1 MAEYTAISQKQFWTF
16 RKLSFLYL
24 VFIIFYAFSGDSN
37 YVTRI
42 PRSGQTLNELN
53 QRLILQLNDYQPT
66 GTEDRHYKNLV
77 LEVAV
82 AFDSTRS
89 HFEAM
94 HSKTGFDLA
103 WLKSI
108 TYFKNLKKKQWNGL
122 EVRLNE
128 WLQLYPQQARGD
140 LASLLHLA
148 PSDRNGAYVLNL
160 GEGNDFP
167 NGAFPL
173 LLGEM
178 ESRFLLEAMRYLKQE
193 LRTGALVNQISVR
206 NLQLLQVLKN
216 SYYLGEKI
224 PFRFYSRDSIQPDVM
239 VNGQPLEGLG
249 QGIFFDYDFS
259 PSASGEYTLQARCG
273 EETITHTFAVVK
285 PRLRFLESKQE
296 IAAYVGIPL
305 ELTLDLSEYS
315 RPADF
320 RVVSA
325 DAQIDQN
332 GSSLRIT
339 AREEGRITLRLMYQ
353 GQTADLRTLVALRPP
368 ALRVQLR
375 DISGDTV
382 NIANAHCL
390 EAESPSWQVIQFQ
403 LIAYKPGEAP
413 VTMKSNTRFFR
424 NEMHR
429 LYQSAPK
436 GTTFVFRNIRL
447 INMNGKTEGSG
458 NPFFYVKS

>member
-53 QRLILQLNDYQPT
+53 QRLILQINDYQPT

-89 HFEAM
+89 HFEGM
-94 HSKTGFDLA
+94 YSKTGLDLA

-128 WLQLYPQQARGD
+128 WLQLYPMQARGD

-148 PSDRNGAYVLNL
+148 PSDRNGTYVLNL

-193 LRTGALVNQISVR
+193 LRTGALVNQISAR
-206 NLQLLQVLKN
+206 NLQLLQVLKS

-224 PFRFYSRDSIQPDVM
+224 PFRFYSRDSIQPTVM
-239 VNGQPLEGLG
+239 VNGQPLQGLG

-273 EETITHTFAVVK
+273 
-285 PRLRFLESKQE
+285 
-296 IAAYVGIPL
+296 
-305 ELTLDLSEYS
+305 D
-315 RPADF
+315 
-320 RVVSA
+320 
-325 DAQIDQN
+325 
-332 GSSLRIT
+332 
-339 AREEGRITLRLMYQ
+339 
-353 GQTADLRTLVALRPP
+353 
-368 ALRVQLR
+368 
-375 DISGDTV
+375 
-382 NIANAHCL
+382 
-390 EAESPSWQVIQFQ
+390 
-403 LIAYKPGEAP
+403 
-413 VTMKSNTRFFR
+413 
-424 NEMHR
+424 
-429 LYQSAPK
+429 
-436 GTTFVFRNIRL
+436 
-447 INMNGKTEGSG
+447 
-458 NPFFYVKS
+458 

>member
-1 MAEYTAISQKQFWTF
+1 M
-16 RKLSFLYL
+16 
-24 VFIIFYAFSGDSN
+24 
-37 YVTRI
+37 
-42 PRSGQTLNELN
+42 
-53 QRLILQLNDYQPT
+53 
-66 GTEDRHYKNLV
+66 
-77 LEVAV
+77 
-82 AFDSTRS
+82 
-89 HFEAM
+89 
-94 HSKTGFDLA
+94 
-103 WLKSI
+103 
-108 TYFKNLKKKQWNGL
+108 
-122 EVRLNE
+122 
-128 WLQLYPQQARGD
+128 QARGD

-148 PSDRNGAYVLNL
+148 PSDRNGTYVLNL

-206 NLQLLQVLKN
+206 NLQLLQVLKA
-216 SYYLGEKI
+216 SYYLGENI
-224 PFRFYSRDSIQPDVM
+224 PFRFYSRDSIQPTVM
-239 VNGQPLEGLG
+239 VNGQPLQGLG

-259 PSASGEYTLQARCG
+259 PNASGEYTLQARCG
-273 EETITHTFAVVK
+273 DETITHTFAVVK

-320 RVVSA
+320 RVESA

-332 GSSLRIT
+332 GQTLRIT
-339 AREEGRITLRLMYQ
+339 AREEGRITLRLLYR

-368 ALRVQLR
+368 HLRVQLR
-375 DISGDTV
+375 DITGDTV
-382 NIANAHCL
+382 NITNAHCL

-403 LIAYKPGEAP
+403 LIAYRPGESP

-458 NPFFYVKS
+458 NPFFFVKS